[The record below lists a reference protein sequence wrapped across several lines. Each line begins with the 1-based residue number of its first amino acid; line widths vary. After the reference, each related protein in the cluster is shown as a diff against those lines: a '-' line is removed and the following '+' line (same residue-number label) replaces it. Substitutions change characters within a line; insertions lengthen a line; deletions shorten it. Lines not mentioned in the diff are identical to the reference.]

1 MRAESNCLNHFNHR
15 VDLARR
21 GVGFHYNQ
29 HIGTI
34 LFYLTRSGGW
44 YAPVATLAVVDRV
57 SVKSCASPR
66 ALK

>member
-1 MRAESNCLNHFNHR
+1 MRAESDCLNHFNHR
-15 VDLARR
+15 VDLVRC

-44 YAPVATLAVVDRV
+44 YAPVATLAVVYRV

-66 ALK
+66 AQK